1 MHQPAD
7 SSYCRCKPLGLIYKN
22 FVALWRYLELSQT
35 KMVSIQTESR
45 LSTFAGLQT
54 ENIWEASKSLGFP
67 SAIWKLPHTN
77 EIKFLISVRDGISR
91 QQPDLEKLSTGFIV
105 SPFHWM
111 DNQDVLFM
119 EGDII
124 VTFSENNP
132 IIRVDNHLGEEHP
145 EIKKLVTLSHEI
157 QENSKN
163 KNADFLLSGTILPD
177 NDTKARFERTVEMA
191 VAAIRQNQYKKIV
204 LSRTKELAYS
214 EEFQPAKAFFK
225 LAAAYPHA
233 FVSLINLPE
242 QNELWLGASPE
253 TLVEQKSSGIF
264 KTMSLAGTQ
273 KARNEKGEIIP
284 KYDIRWGQKEIEEH
298 ALVSRYIVECFK
310 KIRLREYIETG
321 PKTILAGNVY
331 HLRTEFDVDTD
342 LLNFPELGTTM
353 LKLLHPTSAVC
364 GEPKIPSLKFLSDVE
379 GYDRSFYS
387 GFLGPVQ
394 VEGESNIFVNLRTV
408 RLKDGKA
415 TFYAGAGI
423 TEDSVPSQEWE
434 ETELKCDTLIKVIA
448 KEF

>member
-1 MHQPAD
+1 M
-7 SSYCRCKPLGLIYKN
+7 
-22 FVALWRYLELSQT
+22 VA
-35 KMVSIQTESR
+35 IQTESG
-45 LSTFAGLQT
+45 LSIFAGLKA

-67 SAIWKLPHTN
+67 SALWRLPHTH
-77 EIKFLISVRDGISR
+77 EIKLLISVKDGISR
-91 QQPDLEKLSTGFIV
+91 QQPDLERLSMGFVV

-111 DNQDVLFM
+111 DDQDVYFL
-119 EGDII
+119 EGDIV
-124 VTFSENNP
+124 VTFLESNQ
-132 IIRVDNHLGEEHP
+132 ITKIDNHLGEEHP
-145 EIKKLVTLSHEI
+145 EIQKLVSLAHEI
-157 QENSKN
+157 QEETKGSNEH
-163 KNADFLLSGTILPD
+163 LLTGTILHD
-177 NDTKARFERTVEMA
+177 EDAKARFERTVEMA
-191 VAAIRQNQYKKIV
+191 VAAIRQNQFKKIV
-204 LSRTKELAYS
+204 LSRTKEVEYS

-225 LAAAYPHA
+225 LATAYPHA

-273 KARNEKGEIIP
+273 KARNAQGELIP

-310 KIRLREYIETG
+310 KIRLREYLETG

-331 HLRTEFDVDTD
+331 HLRTSFDVDTIA
-342 LLNFPELGTTM
+342 LNFPELSTTM

-364 GEPKIPSLKFLSDVE
+364 GEPKISSLKFLSQVE
-379 GYDRSFYS
+379 GYDRSLYS

-408 RLKDGKA
+408 RLKSGKA
-415 TFYAGAGI
+415 TFFAGAGI
-423 TEDSVPSQEWE
+423 TEDSIPRQEWE
-434 ETELKCDTLIKVIA
+434 ETEIKCDTLLKVIA
-448 KEF
+448 RDF